1 MPATAFGGGS
11 MNIASEILSL
21 RRNQLSSV
29 EALIAALEWRR
40 SLSEDTHI
48 AMRDYAVAECADS
61 VLLNVAVHALAA
73 QDEFTSLGTEPNKK
87 KRARRLTPT
96 RQHPRRPRI
105 SLPSL
110 LTRVIYRCISVL
122 T

>member
-1 MPATAFGGGS
+1 MD
-11 MNIASEILSL
+11 IANEILSL

-40 SLSEDTHI
+40 SLTEHTHI
-48 AMRDYAVAECADS
+48 AMRDYAVAECADI
-61 VLLNVAVHALAA
+61 VLLNVAVHALSA
-73 QDEFTSLGTEPNKK
+73 QDAFASLGTKPSKK
-87 KRARRLTPT
+87 QLARRPTAT

-110 LTRVIYRCISVL
+110 LTHVSYRRCIPF
-122 T
+122 